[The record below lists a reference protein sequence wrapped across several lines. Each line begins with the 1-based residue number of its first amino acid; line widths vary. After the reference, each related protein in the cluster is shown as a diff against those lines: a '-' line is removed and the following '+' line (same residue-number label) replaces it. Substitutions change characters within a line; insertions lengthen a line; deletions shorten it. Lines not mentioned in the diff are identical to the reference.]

1 MKQECGAYI
10 DAEASMRFSFRNNP
24 QMLKESYGANL
35 EKIKADRFVATCL
48 MFNN

>member
-10 DAEASMRFSFRNNP
+10 DAEASMCFPFRNNL

-35 EKIKADRFVATCL
+35 EKI
-48 MFNN
+48 